1 MKKHHTMNIN
11 IARIGEIDNYI
22 GLEWL
27 NWWYQR
33 NLIIFSN
40 LARIATSCEDR
51 LLLIIG
57 ASHVQILSQ
66 FLVESELFDLELGFS
81 YLM

>member
-1 MKKHHTMNIN
+1 MNIN

-81 YLM
+81 YLT